1 MTTVT
6 DQTVHRQRAAAL
18 TTLAQLADHHSLPM
32 PLSMSFLGENYPT
45 RLLEIRLDN
54 DRPGSVR
61 DWAKV
66 LGLGAPMSTDHAGK
80 NHAPFTSVKAKAWA
94 RDGGPLWLGFDTV
107 EVWTACRANAAE
119 NGDDYS
125 REPDNADDP
134 QPVPSGVDG
143 GSIGSGPGRTAPAET
158 PKDDR

>member
-18 TTLAQLADHHSLPM
+18 TTLAQLAHQHDLPM
-32 PLSMSFLGENYPT
+32 PMTVNFFDETYDRRKIEL
-45 RLLEIRLDN
+45 RLDA
-54 DRPGSVR
+54 DRPGSVS

-66 LGLGAPMSTDHAGK
+66 IGLGEPTSTHIGRGE
-80 NHAPFTSVKAKAWA
+80 HSEPFTAVVAKMWSY
-94 RDGGPLWLGFDTV
+94 GGPPLWLGFDSV
-107 EVWTACRANAAE
+107 EVWSACRAETTQAE

-125 REPDNADDP
+125 REPDNADNP

-143 GSIGSGPGRTAPAET
+143 GPIGSGPGRTTGGA
-158 PKDDR
+158 